1 MAEDNNNK
9 DPKKENLDQ
18 QAQNENIKEEKSKTD
33 QSDQPDDE
41 PSSDAQKSS
50 PDEEN
55 QSNEE
60 SKSVDNEKSA
70 SSEQNQ
76 KSDDE
81 VGENKEVDPSTAN
94 EETSAD
100 QPKKDEVIDDHS
112 QKEDQSNKTNEN
124 VEESEGEGESDRN
137 VEIKNKEDDE
147 ENENED
153 DEENEDEKEHDAD
166 SSLDEKKKPI
176 YKNTIPKKN
185 YSSMSPDELVLE
197 LTQLVKNEKVQHI
210 REHVNDIK
218 AIFDKKFDEIIQ
230 EKKKEFLDQ
239 GGNIIDFQ
247 YTSPIK
253 KRFNAVYFDYREK
266 RDHYYTQLKKNLQQ
280 NLKTRLS
287 IIEELKNMIGSG
299 ESMSENY
306 RKFKELQERW
316 KNAGDVPKSEK
327 GRLWNDYHHH
337 VERFYDFLH
346 LDREFRELDY
356 KHNLDQKLKLIARA
370 EELAEEEDINRA
382 FRELQL
388 LHKIWKEELGPV
400 DQAYSDEI
408 WEKFSAATKQIHE
421 KRRKH
426 LAELDQKH
434 EKNLEVKEDVIQQ
447 VKKISEEDIKFHSD
461 AQEKI
466 KMIEKLRDIFKKAGK
481 VPRKDKDRVWDELK
495 EYNRNFNR
503 KKNQFY
509 KDLKKQQFENLEK
522 KKELIKIAEDNKD
535 SEDFE
540 TTTPL
545 MKKIQDDWKKIGHVP
560 RKESDKIWKQF
571 KAACNHYFDRLH
583 NSQEKVH
590 DEAFENFLSKK
601 DLVSDLKSLEI
612 TGKKDEDLPKI
623 NEIIDKWSELGSVPQ
638 NKRYVEGKFHKSLD
652 QIFKKIEDLDY
663 IDAELIK
670 YEPRMRDFE
679 NADNPGIIKKE
690 IGFLHNKIEETESKI
705 KQFENNKSF
714 FNSSDDAN
722 EMIKSIDDKIE
733 SFQKELAMWKTK
745 LSQVRSLLND

>member
-1 MAEDNNNK
+1 MAEENNNK
-9 DPKKENLDQ
+9 DSKKDNLDQ
-18 QAQNENIKEEKSKTD
+18 QAQNENIKEKSKAEHSDQSTDESSLDSQKSSTEEVDQSKDKIHSEESEDDKKPAASDQVQGSNEEGDDHKEKEPSATNHEASADQHQENEADDNAKDQEEKSKETD
-33 QSDQPDDE
+33 AKQ
-41 PSSDAQKSS
+41 
-50 PDEEN
+50 
-55 QSNEE
+55 
-60 SKSVDNEKSA
+60 EKS
-70 SSEQNQ
+70 E
-76 KSDDE
+76 DE
-81 VGENKEVDPSTAN
+81 ADESNGNIDIENKDA
-94 EETSAD
+94 EED
-100 QPKKDEVIDDHS
+100 GD
-112 QKEDQSNKTNEN
+112 
-124 VEESEGEGESDRN
+124 
-137 VEIKNKEDDE
+137 
-147 ENENED
+147 ENEHD
-153 DEENEDEKEHDAD
+153 DV
-166 SSLDEKKKPI
+166 SSSDEKKRQIHKDS
-176 YKNTIPKKN
+176 IPKKN
-185 YSSMSPDELVLE
+185 YSSMSPDELAME

-230 EKKKEFLDQ
+230 EKKREFLDQ

-253 KRFNAVYFDYREK
+253 KRFNAIYFDYREK

-370 EELAEEEDINRA
+370 EELAEEEDVNRA

-421 KRRKH
+421 KRREH
-426 LAELDQKH
+426 LAELDEKH

-447 VKKISEEDIKFHSD
+447 VKKISEEDIKSHRD

-522 KKELIKIAEDNKD
+522 KKELIKIAEDHKD

-540 TTTPL
+540 TTTSL

-612 TGKKDEDLPKI
+612 TGKKDVDLPKI
-623 NEIIDKWSELGSVPQ
+623 NEIIDNWSELGSVPQ

-652 QIFKKIEDLDY
+652 QIFKKIEDLDF
-663 IDAELIK
+663 IEGELIK

-679 NADNPGIIKKE
+679 NADHTGIIKKE
-690 IGFLHNKIEETESKI
+690 IGFLHNKIEETENKI
-705 KQFENNKSF
+705 SQFENNKTF
-714 FNSSDDAN
+714 LNTSDEAN
-722 EMIKSIDDKIE
+722 EMIKGIDDKIE

>member
-1 MAEDNNNK
+1 MAEDNNKK
-9 DPKKENLDQ
+9 DSKEDNSDQ
-18 QAQNENIKEEKSKTD
+18 LAKNENIKEEKTKADPSNQTD
-33 QSDQPDDE
+33 D
-41 PSSDAQKSS
+41 KSS
-50 PDEEN
+50 LESQKPSADEVN
-55 QSNEE
+55 QSEKETE
-60 SKSVDNEKSA
+60 SAEKEKPA
-70 SSEQNQ
+70 SSKQDQ
-76 KSDDE
+76 GSDDKIE
-81 VGENKEVDPSTAN
+81 ENKELDPNATN

-100 QPKKDEVIDDHS
+100 QHTENEVDEDDRD
-112 QKEDQSNKTNEN
+112 QEDQSEKTDESLENQSQDENESHEN
-124 VEESEGEGESDRN
+124 VD
-137 VEIKNKEDDE
+137 IKNKDAEEEESKDGNESSKDE
-147 ENENED
+147 NNRQI
-153 DEENEDEKEHDAD
+153 H
-166 SSLDEKKKPI
+166 
-176 YKNTIPKKN
+176 KNSIPKKN
-185 YSSMSPDELVLE
+185 YASMSPDELVLE
-197 LTQLVKNEKVQHI
+197 LTQLVKNEKVQYI

-370 EELAEEEDINRA
+370 EELAEEEVDINRA

-421 KRRKH
+421 RRREH
-426 LAELDQKH
+426 LAKLDQKH

-447 VKKISEEDIKFHSD
+447 VKKISEEDIKSHRD

-535 SEDFE
+535 SDDFE

-612 TGKKDEDLPKI
+612 TGKKDKDLPKI
-623 NEIIDKWSELGSVPQ
+623 NEIIDQWSELGSVPQ

-652 QIFKKIEDLDY
+652 QIFKKIEDLDF

-690 IGFLHNKIEETESKI
+690 IAFLHNKIEETESKI
-705 KQFENNKSF
+705 NQFENNKTF
-714 FNSSDDAN
+714 LNASDEAN

>member
-1 MAEDNNNK
+1 MAEDKNIDPQQEGKDKASDNEVLKDQNK
-9 DPKKENLDQ
+9 DHQEAATSD
-18 QAQNENIKEEKSKTD
+18 EKAE
-33 QSDQPDDE
+33 QHE
-41 PSSDAQKSS
+41 PESSAS
-50 PDEEN
+50 
-55 QSNEE
+55 EE
-60 SKSVDNEKSA
+60 SDV
-70 SSEQNQ
+70 
-76 KSDDE
+76 
-81 VGENKEVDPSTAN
+81 
-94 EETSAD
+94 
-100 QPKKDEVIDDHS
+100 
-112 QKEDQSNKTNEN
+112 SNKTNKDKSVPSEEKEPAEEDSTN
-124 VEESEGEGESDRN
+124 SKDTNDDQANKGNTRDDEDSVDNNKAQDDQERKDESEQDTEVDVEKSDTN
-137 VEIKNKEDDE
+137 EI
-147 ENENED
+147 NEVKSKDQGDNDHEA
-153 DEENEDEKEHDAD
+153 KPLHKD
-166 SSLDEKKKPI
+166 S
-176 YKNTIPKKN
+176 IPKKN
-185 YSSMSPDELVLE
+185 YASMSPDELVIE
-197 LTQLVKNEKVQHI
+197 LTNLVKNEKVQHI

-230 EKKKEFLDQ
+230 EKKKDFIDQ

-266 RDHYYTQLKKNLQQ
+266 RDKYYTQLKKNLQQ

-306 RKFKELQERW
+306 RKFKELQEKW
-316 KNAGDVPKSEK
+316 KNAGDVPKAEK
-327 GRLWNDYHHH
+327 NRLWNDYHHH

-356 KHNLDQKLKLIARA
+356 KHNLDQKLKLISRA
-370 EELAEEEDINRA
+370 EELAEEDDVNRA

-400 DQAYSDEI
+400 DKAYSDEI
-408 WEKFSAATKQIHE
+408 WEKFSAATKKVHE
-421 KRRKH
+421 RRREH
-426 LAELDQKH
+426 LAKLDEQH
-434 EKNLEVKEDVIQQ
+434 EKNLEVKEDVIEQM
-447 VKKISEEDIKFHSD
+447 KKISEEEIKSHRD

-466 KMIEKLRDIFKKAGK
+466 KMVEKLRDIFKKAGK
-481 VPRKDKDRVWDELK
+481 VPLRDKDRVWDELK
-495 EYNRNFNR
+495 EHNRNFNR

-522 KKELIKIAEDNKD
+522 KKELIRIAEENKD

-583 NSQEKVH
+583 DTQEKVH

-601 DLVSDLKSLEI
+601 DLVSKLKSLEI
-612 TGKKDEDLPKI
+612 SGKKDDDLPKI
-623 NEIIDKWSELGSVPQ
+623 NEIIDEWSELGSVPQ
-638 NKRYVEGKFHKSLD
+638 NKRYVEGKFHKTLD
-652 QIFKKIEDLDY
+652 QLFKKIEDIDY

-679 NADNPGIIKKE
+679 NADDQRSIKKE
-690 IGFLHNKIEETESKI
+690 IGFLQNKIEETEDKI
-705 KQFENNKSF
+705 NKFENNKSF
-714 FNSSDDAN
+714 LNPSESAN
-722 EMIKSIDDKIE
+722 EMIKDIDEKIE
-733 SFQKELAMWKTK
+733 QFQKELAMWKTK
-745 LSQVRSLLND
+745 LSQVRGLLN

>member
-1 MAEDNNNK
+1 MAEDKNIDPQQEGKDKASDNEVLKDQNK
-9 DPKKENLDQ
+9 DHQEAATSD
-18 QAQNENIKEEKSKTD
+18 EKAE
-33 QSDQPDDE
+33 QHE
-41 PSSDAQKSS
+41 PESSAS
-50 PDEEN
+50 
-55 QSNEE
+55 EE
-60 SKSVDNEKSA
+60 SDV
-70 SSEQNQ
+70 
-76 KSDDE
+76 
-81 VGENKEVDPSTAN
+81 
-94 EETSAD
+94 
-100 QPKKDEVIDDHS
+100 
-112 QKEDQSNKTNEN
+112 SNKTNKDKSVPSEEKEPAEEDSTNSKDTNDDQAIKEN
-124 VEESEGEGESDRN
+124 TRDDEDSVDNNKAQDDQERKDESEQDTEVDVEKSDTN
-137 VEIKNKEDDE
+137 EI
-147 ENENED
+147 NEVKSKDQGDNDHEA
-153 DEENEDEKEHDAD
+153 KPLHKD
-166 SSLDEKKKPI
+166 S
-176 YKNTIPKKN
+176 IPKKN
-185 YSSMSPDELVLE
+185 YASMSPDELVIE
-197 LTQLVKNEKVQHI
+197 LTNLVKNEKVQHI

-230 EKKKEFLDQ
+230 EKKKDFIDQ

-266 RDHYYTQLKKNLQQ
+266 RDKYYTQLKKNLQQ

-306 RKFKELQERW
+306 RKFKELQEKW
-316 KNAGDVPKSEK
+316 KNAGDVPKAEK
-327 GRLWNDYHHH
+327 NRLWNDYHHH

-356 KHNLDQKLKLIARA
+356 KHNLDQKLKLISRA
-370 EELAEEEDINRA
+370 EELAEEDDVNRA

-400 DQAYSDEI
+400 DKAYSDEI
-408 WEKFSAATKQIHE
+408 WEKFSAATKKVHE
-421 KRRKH
+421 RRREH
-426 LAELDQKH
+426 LAKLDEQH
-434 EKNLEVKEDVIQQ
+434 EKNLEVKEDVIEQM
-447 VKKISEEDIKFHSD
+447 KKISEEEIKSHRD

-466 KMIEKLRDIFKKAGK
+466 KMVEKLRDIFKKAGK
-481 VPRKDKDRVWDELK
+481 VPLRDKDRVWDELK
-495 EYNRNFNR
+495 EHNRNFNR

-522 KKELIKIAEDNKD
+522 KKELIRIAEENKD

-583 NSQEKVH
+583 DTQEKVH

-601 DLVSDLKSLEI
+601 DLVSKLKSLEI
-612 TGKKDEDLPKI
+612 SGKKDDDLPKI
-623 NEIIDKWSELGSVPQ
+623 NEIIDEWSELGSVPQ
-638 NKRYVEGKFHKSLD
+638 NKRYVEGKFHKTLD
-652 QIFKKIEDLDY
+652 QLFKKIEDIDY

-679 NADNPGIIKKE
+679 NADDQRSIKKE
-690 IGFLHNKIEETESKI
+690 IGFLQNKIEETEDKI
-705 KQFENNKSF
+705 NKFENNKSF
-714 FNSSDDAN
+714 LNPSESAN
-722 EMIKSIDDKIE
+722 EMIKDIDEKIE
-733 SFQKELAMWKTK
+733 QFQKELAMWKTK
-745 LSQVRSLLND
+745 LSQVRGLLN